1 MPATGGGA
9 VVGSAPIPTRST
21 APLCLR
27 RMVARE
33 SASAALLHCEFTPAD
48 IDRKARKAGCLG
60 RPHDP
65 VRSMQTRY
73 KLNSGPA
80 GRHPLHNLPRRN
92 VRDVTIWWRFGAI
105 LADLALS
112 AKADHR

>member
-33 SASAALLHCEFTPAD
+33 SAALLHREFTPAD
-48 IDRKARKAGCLG
+48 IDRKTRKAGCLG
-60 RPHDP
+60 RPHGFLFA
-65 VRSMQTRY
+65 RCGRC
-73 KLNSGPA
+73 KLSTGTA
-80 GRHPLHNLPRRN
+80 GRHPLHNLPRRKCA
-92 VRDVTIWWRFGAI
+92 RCD
-105 LADLALS
+105 DLVAL
-112 AKADHR
+112 